1 MSNTSQLSKSPINKL
16 NIAQIFF
23 LLFLVSLFF
32 QVRYIFPN
40 QTAFQTGA
48 YSDFTSISLYLSDIF
63 LLLTWCFSFLPRG
76 GVIFLK
82 EIRSLGIITLI
93 AWLIYGLVW
102 RFSSL
107 TSLNWWFFVKYL
119 ELIVA
124 YGTSVFLFRKTG
136 IKPLFIGLF
145 IALSSSQSILA
156 LWQFYI
162 QRSVGGI
169 IHRLGESVLSPKM
182 LGIAKIV
189 SSGTE
194 YIRGYGTFPHPN
206 LLSAFLFTSV
216 LLCIYK
222 FVISIAPRA
231 KVIYSL
237 ALLVNLLG
245 LTVTFS
251 RAAFLA
257 LAIGLIILLSFLLFS
272 KDMISNREKF
282 RLLAILFLSVII
294 CFAIFQPFLATRA
307 TVTDDASLQRIF
319 YAKIGLKMV
328 EQHPVMGLGIGDSML
343 HMNQYSPIPLQSWQ
357 IQPIHNYFLL
367 AAAEVGIVGALI
379 LLWIF
384 LSHINS
390 LWRRIKTEKDFSE
403 KFFKLTLL
411 LIFIGYLILMQFDHY
426 FYTLQQTQML
436 LWLTLGIIATE
447 TKKSPE
453 GDLK

>member
-1 MSNTSQLSKSPINKL
+1 
-16 NIAQIFF
+16 
-23 LLFLVSLFF
+23 
-32 QVRYIFPN
+32 
-40 QTAFQTGA
+40 
-48 YSDFTSISLYLSDIF
+48 
-63 LLLTWCFSFLPRG
+63 
-76 GVIFLK
+76 
-82 EIRSLGIITLI
+82 
-93 AWLIYGLVW
+93 
-102 RFSSL
+102 
-107 TSLNWWFFVKYL
+107 
-119 ELIVA
+119 
-124 YGTSVFLFRKTG
+124 
-136 IKPLFIGLF
+136 
-145 IALSSSQSILA
+145 
-156 LWQFYI
+156 
-162 QRSVGGI
+162 
-169 IHRLGESVLSPKM
+169 
-182 LGIAKIV
+182 
-189 SSGTE
+189 
-194 YIRGYGTFPHPN
+194 
-206 LLSAFLFTSV
+206 
-216 LLCIYK
+216 
-222 FVISIAPRA
+222 
-231 KVIYSL
+231 
-237 ALLVNLLG
+237 
-245 LTVTFS
+245 
-251 RAAFLA
+251 
-257 LAIGLIILLSFLLFS
+257 
-272 KDMISNREKF
+272 MISNREKF